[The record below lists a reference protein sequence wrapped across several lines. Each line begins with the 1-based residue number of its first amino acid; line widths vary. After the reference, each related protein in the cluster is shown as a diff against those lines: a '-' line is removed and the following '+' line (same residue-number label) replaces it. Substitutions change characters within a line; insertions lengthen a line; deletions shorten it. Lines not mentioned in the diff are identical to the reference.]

1 VHDRGSIGF
10 PRESRPGELIDR
22 AANLSPEAWK
32 VLRAA
37 WGLSGQSLSDA
48 PVRKFVGELFRCTL
62 AILHSPQYEADHA
75 DTLAQDWPH
84 APIPKDKALFSE
96 LVKLGHMIA
105 TLLDPA
111 MASDATVRKIL
122 GKGSAT
128 IGVSRRRQGGQVA
141 QQDLVVSIAYFGA
154 ARGKWTERSYAAAEL
169 QNTAW
174 GETTGD
180 LYINDDIYFANIP
193 NAVWRYELGGYPVLK
208 KWLGYR
214 QGNRRD
220 GRPLTLDER
229 QHFRFMIQRLAALLA
244 LHDTASALYE
254 KAAAAAFSAE
264 ELGVRT

>member
-1 VHDRGSIGF
+1 MIRVRDDRTITV
-10 PRESRPGELIDR
+10 D
-22 AANLSPEAWK
+22 AAAKEVDEA
-32 VLRAA
+32 
-37 WGLSGQSLSDA
+37 
-48 PVRKFVGELFRCTL
+48 FVGYCKRTEG
-62 AILHSPQYEADHA
+62 EA
-75 DTLAQDWPH
+75 
-84 APIPKDKALFSE
+84 F
-96 LVKLGHMIA
+96 
-105 TLLDPA
+105 
-111 MASDATVRKIL
+111 
-122 GKGSAT
+122 
-128 IGVSRRRQGGQVA
+128 RRRKTNTYEPVVA